1 MNAGYAYA
9 IVIPVAFFIAG
20 WCFCDTTCHR
30 GKCTIHAKPEDS
42 KSDTDVDTD
51 VDTKEEEKLEEDI
64 P

>member
-42 KSDTDVDTD
+42 TS
-51 VDTKEEEKLEEDI
+51 ESEPESEEKLEEDI